1 MKSTRTTNDNEPYV
15 PYAGTAGWS
24 GTDTSKERAMYNLR
38 TGKEYNNQQKA
49 LALLKHQGRLGLTW
63 RELSLKTDMH
73 HGTASGVLS
82 VLHKSGAILRGK
94 GLSRNRCKLY
104 FDISFADEITNEA
117 YVDKKK
123 SCPNC
128 GHTL

>member
-1 MKSTRTTNDNEPYV
+1 MSNLPYV
-15 PYAGTAGWS
+15 PYNGTAGWS
-24 GTDTSKERAMYNLR
+24 GTDTSKERALINLR

-49 LALLKHQGRLGLTW
+49 LTLLKQSSVTGLTW
-63 RELSLKTDMH
+63 KELSQATGMH

-94 GLSRNRCKLY
+94 GLTRNRCKIY
-104 FDISFADEITNEA
+104 FDISFADRITNEV
-117 YVDKKK
+117 YVEKKK

-128 GHTL
+128 GHQL

>member
-1 MKSTRTTNDNEPYV
+1 MNDAPYV

-24 GTDTSKERAMYNLR
+24 GTDTSQERAMHNLR

-49 LALLKHQGRLGLTW
+49 LALLKQQGRLGLTW
-63 RELSLKTDMH
+63 KELSDKTGMH

-94 GLSRNRCKLY
+94 SLVRNKCKLY
-104 FDISFADEITNEA
+104 FDISFTDEITNEL

>member
-1 MKSTRTTNDNEPYV
+1 MTTQPYV

-24 GTDTSKERAMYNLR
+24 GTDTSKERALTNLR
-38 TGKEYNNQQKA
+38 TGKELNNQQKA
-49 LALLKHQGRLGLTW
+49 LAILKRFAHRGLTW
-63 RELSLKTDMH
+63 KELGGEADMH

-82 VLHKSGAILRGK
+82 VLHKSGAIIRT
-94 GLSRNRCKLY
+94 SFVRNNCKVY
-104 FDISFADEITNEA
+104 MDISFADKVEHEP
-117 YVDKKK
+117 YVSKSK

>member
-1 MKSTRTTNDNEPYV
+1 
-15 PYAGTAGWS
+15 
-24 GTDTSKERAMYNLR
+24 MYNLR

-49 LALLKHQGRLGLTW
+49 LALLKQYGRYGLTW
-63 RELSLKTDMH
+63 KELSDKTDMH

-94 GLSRNRCKLY
+94 GLVRNRCKLY
-104 FDISFADEITNEA
+104 FDISLADKIANEP
-117 YVDKKK
+117 YVNKNK